1 MRFGEALRRAA
12 TAKSHGEL
20 LALLHDLDR
29 SGLPGA
35 EYLAVAQTIRA
46 RTDELHQLERDA
58 AGQKVGAASEV
69 ST

>member
-1 MRFGEALRRAA
+1 MRLGEALRRAA

-46 RTDELHQLERDA
+46 RTDELHQLEREADA
-58 AGQKVGAASEV
+58 RNSAAAPEV